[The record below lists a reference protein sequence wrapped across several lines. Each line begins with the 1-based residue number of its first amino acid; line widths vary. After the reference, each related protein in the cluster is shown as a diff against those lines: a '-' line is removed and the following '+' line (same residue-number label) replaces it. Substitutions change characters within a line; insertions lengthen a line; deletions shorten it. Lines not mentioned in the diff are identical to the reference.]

1 MASSTMWLNHRIGW
15 LGGARMTRNAW
26 AMSGLMA
33 LTLAFAFVTLVTQTQ
48 AQDAASGPTAKGA
61 LSTDDAIN
69 RALLTGNAD
78 ALKALLADDWIVVSG
93 FGGVADKDGFIDFIR
108 RSGARKT
115 MILSEARVRLY
126 GDTALVTT
134 HLSAVG
140 PFIKEENGKVVR
152 KCFDVKER
160 QTDVLVW
167 NNGSWKS
174 VLLHETIIPPGAKVT
189 NISSSCT

>member
-1 MASSTMWLNHRIGW
+1 
-15 LGGARMTRNAW
+15 MTRNAW
-26 AMSGLMA
+26 AMSSLMA
-33 LTLAFAFVTLVTQTQ
+33 LTLAFVTLVTQTQ
-48 AQDAASGPTAKGA
+48 AQGAASGPTAKGA
-61 LSTDDAIN
+61 QSADEAIN

-93 FGGVADKDGFIDFIR
+93 FGSVADKDGFVDFIR

-189 NISSSCT
+189 DISSSCT